1 MLGKYCSM
9 NLGMLCSQF
18 YIQIDMFMIEG
29 IQIWLGTT
37 LDGLIFRIEWSIVN
51 IYGRTPYFYD
61 RLEKTGLAN
70 FKIDE
75 ISTCI
80 SLLMS
85 MPFTIRINLKMR
97 ALVLS

>member
-37 LDGLIFRIEWSIVN
+37 LRWTCIPDTDVHPISMIAS
-51 IYGRTPYFYD
+51 
-61 RLEKTGLAN
+61 EKTGQAN

-80 SLLMS
+80 PLLMS
-85 MPFTIRINLKMR
+85 MPFTIRINLKIQ

>member
-1 MLGKYCSM
+1 M
-9 NLGMLCSQF
+9 NDTHVVFSI

-37 LDGLIFRIEWSIVN
+37 LDGLVFRIEWSIVN
-51 IYGRTPYFYD
+51 IYMDVHPISMIAS
-61 RLEKTGLAN
+61 EKTGQAN

-85 MPFTIRINLKMR
+85 MAFTIRINLKIW

>member
-1 MLGKYCSM
+1 M
-9 NLGMLCSQF
+9 NDTHVVFSI

-37 LDGLIFRIEWSIVN
+37 LDGLVFRIEWSIVN

-61 RLEKTGLAN
+61 RLKKTGLAN